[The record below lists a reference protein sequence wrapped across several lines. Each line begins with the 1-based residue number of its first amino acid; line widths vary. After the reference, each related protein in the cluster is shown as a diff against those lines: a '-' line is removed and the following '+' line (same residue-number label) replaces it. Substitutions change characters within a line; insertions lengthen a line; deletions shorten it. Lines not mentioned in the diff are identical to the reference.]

1 MEPPPVPPAAHPLS
15 ALNRRARRRI
25 RNAKNKARPELKT
38 KEMWYEKRYFENFD
52 LRWQHVNDT
61 IERIDVHSV
70 CPKEFIE
77 RFEAPSKPV
86 AITGVLDNWQAKQK
100 WTMERLM
107 KKYRNQKF
115 KCGEDNEGY
124 SVKLKMK
131 YYVAYAANTIDDS
144 PLYVFDSSFGDVRIY
159 CALYRNLLDDVF
171 FNIFHSTQGGK
182 SYSKT
187 TRFRSTLGTT
197 SSNIAV
203 RAVVPPTAGLSW
215 GHLGLA
221 QGST

>member
-1 MEPPPVPPAAHPLS
+1 MEPPPVPPAAHPQPVH
-15 ALNRRARRRI
+15 NRRARRRI

-38 KEMWYEKRYFENFD
+38 KEMWYEKKYYENFD
-52 LRWQHVNDT
+52 LRWEQVNDT

-70 CPKEFIE
+70 SPKEFIE

-86 AITGVLDNWQAKQK
+86 AITGVLDTWQAKQK

-131 YYVAYAANTIDDS
+131 YYAAYAANTIDDS
-144 PLYVFDSSFGDVRIY
+144 PLYVFDSSFGDVRISV
-159 CALYRNLLDDVF
+159 N
-171 FNIFHSTQGGK
+171 S
-182 SYSKT
+182 SE
-187 TRFRSTLGTT
+187 T
-197 SSNIAV
+197 SI
-203 RAVVPPTAGLSW
+203 
-215 GHLGLA
+215 
-221 QGST
+221 QF

>member
-159 CALYRNLLDDVF
+159 CAPYRNLLDDVF
-171 FNIFHSTQGGK
+171 FSISSTAPK
-182 SYSKT
+182 EEKA
-187 TRFRSTLGTT
+187 TRRLRDSAL
-197 SSNIAV
+197 
-203 RAVVPPTAGLSW
+203 L
-215 GHLGLA
+215 
-221 QGST
+221 